1 MTELIPSGA
10 PMVFGA
16 AAVASRAAP
25 GRQAAP
31 SIVERNHDAWWA
43 EGAVAS
49 GEPLQGNEMQFPSS
63 VAVVMRRRGE

>member
-1 MTELIPSGA
+1 MTELIPSTA

-16 AAVASRAAP
+16 AAIASRAEQ

-31 SIVERNHDAWWA
+31 SIVERNHD

-49 GEPLQGNEMQFPSS
+49 GEPLQGNEIMKCNFP
-63 VAVVMRRRGE
+63 VALQW